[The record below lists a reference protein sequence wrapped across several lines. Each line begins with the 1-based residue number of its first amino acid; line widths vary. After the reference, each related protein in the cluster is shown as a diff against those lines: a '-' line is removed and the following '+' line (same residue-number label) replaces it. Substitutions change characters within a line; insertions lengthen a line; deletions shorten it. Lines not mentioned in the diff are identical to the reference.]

1 VPGIGSIVERRTRIA
16 AVALPLKPP
25 VQPQL
30 ALSRK
35 EIPEGEDWVYEPK
48 FDGFRALAFV
58 DGEDLFLQ
66 SRTGKPLRRYFPELE
81 FPPGHYVID
90 GELVILDADG
100 QEVFDALQNRLHP
113 AESRVRMLAASTPAR
128 FRAFD
133 LLAEGGRKLLSLPFA
148 ERRERLQALVAALGG
163 RKRTVAGSI
172 ELTPLADE
180 IAKASPWL
188 KSGEGVIAKRLDAPY
203 RPGERKGMVKVKRLR
218 TADCVVVGWRPGK
231 ESGTVGSLILG
242 LYERGKLRVVGH
254 TSGFR
259 AKEKRDLVAKLAPY
273 ETGERG
279 SGDPSR
285 WASGRDLEWIELRP
299 ELVVEVSF
307 DHVSDG
313 RIRHGTKVLR
323 WRDDKDPKDCRFDQ
337 LEG

>member
-1 VPGIGSIVERRTRIA
+1 M
-16 AVALPLKPP
+16 ALPLKPP

-35 EIPEGEDWVYEPK
+35 EIPEGEEWVYEPK

-58 DGEDLFLQ
+58 DGEDLYLQ

-81 FPPGHYVID
+81 FPPGRYVLD

-100 QEVFDALQNRLHP
+100 REVFDALQNRLHP
-113 AESRVRMLAASTPAR
+113 AESRVRMLAARDAGAVPGLRPAR
-128 FRAFD
+128 RGEGKAPHPSVRGAARAT
-133 LLAEGGRKLLSLPFA
+133 RVM
-148 ERRERLQALVAALGG
+148 VAGLGG
-163 RKRTVAGSI
+163 RKKITAGSI
-172 ELTPLADE
+172 ELTPLANSP
-180 IAKASPWL
+180 AKAAPWL
-188 KSGEGVIAKRLDAPY
+188 ESGEGVIAKQLDAPY
-203 RPGERKGMVKVKRLR
+203 RPGERKGMVKVKRVR

-231 ESGTVGSLILG
+231 EEGTVGSLILG

-259 AKEKRDLVAKLAPY
+259 AKEKRELVARLAPY

-285 WASGRDLEWIELRP
+285 WAPGRDLEWIELRP

-337 LEG
+337 LEQ